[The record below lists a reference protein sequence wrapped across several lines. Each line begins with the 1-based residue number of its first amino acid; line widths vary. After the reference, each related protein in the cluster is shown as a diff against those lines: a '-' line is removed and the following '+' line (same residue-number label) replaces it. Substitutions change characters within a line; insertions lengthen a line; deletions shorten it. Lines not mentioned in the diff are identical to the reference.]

1 MHVLFVHQNF
11 PAQFGH
17 IAQHLVQRHGFRCT
31 FVTERRGGKVGEV
44 ECVQYKVDGGA
55 TKQNHYC
62 TRTFEN
68 ATRHALAVHDAVK
81 ARPDLKPDLLVG
93 HSGFGSTLFLRELFP
108 NIPIINY
115 FEYFYRTRDSDMDF
129 RKEYPPVPMDFLR
142 ARARNAMLLLDLD
155 NCDAGYSPT
164 DYQRSLFPQEYQHK
178 LRTIFDGV
186 DTAIWKP
193 MPNLHR
199 EINGYRVPDG
209 MKVVSYATR
218 GMESMRGFDVFMKA
232 AKKLSDRRKDVI
244 FLIAGQ
250 DRVCYGG
257 DERFTGGK
265 TYKEWVLYQD
275 QYDLSRFV
283 FLGLIPPTEL
293 AKLFNITDVHVY
305 LTVPF
310 VLSWSLL
317 NALACGTTILASDTP
332 PVREMIRNGE
342 NGVLFDFLDVD
353 ALAELAN
360 QLLDRKAEY
369 QVLGRQGA
377 ELIREK
383 YSVDVCLP
391 RMVELF
397 ESVRRTA

>member
-68 ATRHALAVHDAVK
+68 ATRHAMAVYDAVK

-108 NIPIINY
+108 DVPIINY
-115 FEYFYRTRDSDMDF
+115 FEYFYRTRNSDMDF

-142 ARARNAMLLLDLD
+142 ARSRNAMLLLDLD
-155 NCDAGYSPT
+155 NCDMGYSPT
-164 DYQRSLFPQEYQHK
+164 DYQRELFPKEYQHK
-178 LRTIFDGV
+178 LQTIFDGV

-193 MPNLHR
+193 MPNLPR
-199 EINGYRVPDG
+199 EVNGYRVPDG
-209 MKVVSYATR
+209 MKVVTYATR

-232 AKKLSDRRKDVI
+232 AKKLCDRRKDVI

-265 TYKEWVLYQD
+265 TYKEWVLSQD
-275 QYDLSRFV
+275 QFDLSRFV

-342 NGVLFDFLDVD
+342 NGVLFDFMNVD

-369 QVLGRQGA
+369 KVLGQQGA
-377 ELIREK
+377 DLIREK

-391 RMVELF
+391 RMVEMF
-397 ESVRRTA
+397 ESVRKS